1 MGIFFNRK
9 NNKRALTESPNKI
22 QNYINK
28 NNYKNFMVKAIS
40 LIKGDADTRESLAA
54 PEYDLEEI
62 KRASESDSYIKM
74 SIMKYSYMLFK
85 AGYMIKSE
93 NEEASNYIK
102 TRFYVM
108 SFMTKKPMD
117 ILFQEIGDDL
127 IKYSNAFLVKS
138 RVPKIMNGI
147 QAKGFFKDNPVG
159 GYFRIDPSTI
169 AIQRGA
175 NGEIKRYI
183 QVVILRKQT
192 FSLMYLEQNMKKV
205 RKE

>member
-28 NNYKNFMVKAIS
+28 NNYKNFVVKAIS

-93 NEEASNYIK
+93 NEEAANYIK

-117 ILFQEIGDDL
+117 V
-127 IKYSNAFLVKS
+127 VKIT
-138 RVPKIMNGI
+138 KITKNI
-147 QAKGFFKDNPVG
+147 
-159 GYFRIDPSTI
+159 
-169 AIQRGA
+169 
-175 NGEIKRYI
+175 
-183 QVVILRKQT
+183 
-192 FSLMYLEQNMKKV
+192 
-205 RKE
+205 